1 MFSLGEAGMKKRLL
15 RTLLLATILALLWVN
30 SLHEV
35 FSVEPSSP
43 VSSNFEHTFTFEVQQ
58 GLFRSMHP
66 LYVSVPASL
75 YDYYSSKNHFV
86 TADGDYVKFVTT
98 DAFKPIAEDIQN
110 VTSNLAYSDEQF
122 ANAVLTV
129 VRQVSYVRSM
139 VKYPVEAIV
148 ENSGDCDVLSLLA
161 ASIMKAGGLDV
172 VLLYY
177 KGLNPSH
184 VNLGVY
190 LPHSPV
196 YLSLWTVP
204 TGFEYNNKTYWMAE
218 ATSRGEWKVGDKP
231 DLLASA
237 KPSIIP
243 LDIVAESSAARV
255 SSSLDTPLMPSTIS
269 ANLFLDNSSL
279 TETERLVTISGEI
292 SPSNS
297 NRTVVMYINQE
308 GYPIKTSET
317 VTDSD
322 GKFLF
327 IWNFNSTGIYHI
339 RTSLGDFSDYAGSDS
354 EKITVFISPYQPSDE
369 ANEFEDDLGPFISPA
384 LPFYNR
390 GAREIMKGNISGT
403 GALLSGEVMIVGND
417 QTATPII
424 RQVTVPKIV
433 YITLPRS
440 RHVIAVIANETT
452 IIEQTINNQLGFI
465 LQQNGEDNYSAS
477 VRMLED
483 DDVSQITSQLNI
495 DNEAFVNASQVLTK
509 QNTWNKIEATI
520 SKNETNARLYEQNG
534 TLLKNLVP
542 EENVTAFGQL
552 GILMSY
558 NPNAILAFRN
568 LKVETLDQQTPPANV
583 TQEKANELE
592 WLGPNIYLPILSA
605 VALATAAVASYV
617 RRKRKK
623 QQ

>member
-1 MFSLGEAGMKKRLL
+1 MKKRLL
-15 RTLLLATILALLWVN
+15 RTLLLAIILGLMWVN
-30 SLHEV
+30 SLHEAL
-35 FSVEPSSP
+35 SVEPSSP
-43 VSSNFEHTFTFEVQQ
+43 VSSNFERTFTFDVQQ
-58 GLFRSMHP
+58 GLFRSMHT

-75 YDYYSSKNHFV
+75 YDYYSSKSHFV
-86 TADGDYVKFVTT
+86 NADGDYVKFVTV
-98 DAFKPIAEDIQN
+98 DAFIPIAEDIQN

-122 ANAVLTV
+122 ANAVLAV

-196 YLSLWTVP
+196 YRSGWTVP

-237 KPSIIP
+237 NPSIIP
-243 LDIVAESSAARV
+243 LSVLAETSPARV
-255 SSSLDTPLMPSTIS
+255 SSSLDTSLIPSAIS
-269 ANLFLDNSSL
+269 ASLSLDNSSL
-279 TETERLVTISGEI
+279 TEKERSVTISGET

-297 NRTVVMYINQE
+297 DRTIVMYINQD
-308 GYPIKTSET
+308 GYPIKTSKT

-322 GKFLF
+322 GKYLF
-327 IWNFNSTGIYHI
+327 TWNFTSTGTYHI

-354 EKITVFISPYQPSDE
+354 EKLTVFISPYQPLNE
-369 ANEFEDDLGPFISPA
+369 ENEFENDLGAFIPPT

-390 GAREIMKGNISGT
+390 GAREIMKGNMSGT
-403 GALLSGEVMIVGND
+403 GALLSGEFMILSNN
-417 QTATPII
+417 QTTTPII
-424 RQVTVPKIV
+424 RQVIMPKIT
-433 YITLPRS
+433 YIRLPRS
-440 RHVIAVIANETT
+440 RQVIAIMTGEKTT
-452 IIEQTINNQLGFI
+452 IEQTINNQLGFI
-465 LQQNGEDNYSAS
+465 LRQNGEDNYSAS

-483 DDVSQITSQLNI
+483 DDVSQITSQLDM
-495 DNEAFVNASQVLTK
+495 DNAAFVNASQVLTK
-509 QNTWNKIEATI
+509 QNTWYKIEATI
-520 SKNETNARLYEQNG
+520 SKNATNARLYEQNG
-534 TLLKNLVP
+534 TLLKNMVS
-542 EENVTAFGQL
+542 EENVTNVDQL

-568 LKVETLDQQTPPANV
+568 LKVETLDQPTPPANV

-592 WLGPNIYLPILSA
+592 WSSPNVNLPILSA
-605 VALATAAVASYV
+605 VALATVAVASYV
-617 RRKRKK
+617 RSKRKK
-623 QQ
+623 HQN

>member
-1 MFSLGEAGMKKRLL
+1 MKKRLL
-15 RTLLLATILALLWVN
+15 RTLLLATILVFMWVN

-35 FSVEPSSP
+35 FSIEPSP
-43 VSSNFEHTFTFEVQQ
+43 VSGNFERTFTFDAQQ
-58 GLFRSMHP
+58 GLFRFMHT
-66 LYVSVPASL
+66 LYVSVPPSL
-75 YDYYSSKNHFV
+75 YNYYSSKSHFV
-86 TADGDYVKFVTT
+86 TGDGDYVKFVTS

-110 VTSNLAYSDEQF
+110 VTSSLAYSDEQF
-122 ANAVLTV
+122 ANAVLDV
-129 VRQVSYVRSM
+129 VRQVPYIRSM

-196 YLSLWTVP
+196 YRSGWTVP

-218 ATSRGEWKVGDKP
+218 ATSRGEWRVGDKP
-231 DLLASA
+231 DLLSSA
-237 KPSIIP
+237 KPTIIP
-243 LDIVAESSAARV
+243 LDIVAEPSPARV
-255 SSSLDTPLMPSTIS
+255 SSSLDTPLIPSTIS
-269 ANLFLDNSSL
+269 ASLSLENSSL
-279 TETERLVTISGEI
+279 TEKERSLTISGEI

-297 NRTVVMYINQE
+297 DKTVVMYINQDR
-308 GYPIKTSET
+308 YPIKTSKT
-317 VTDSD
+317 VTDND
-322 GKFLF
+322 GKYLF
-327 IWNFNSTGIYHI
+327 TWNITSTGTYHI

-354 EKITVFISPYQPSDE
+354 DKFTVFISPYQPSIDGE
-369 ANEFEDDLGPFISPA
+369 NEFGNDLGAFIPPT

-390 GAREIMKGNISGT
+390 GAREFMKGNISGT
-403 GALLSGEVMIVGND
+403 GALLSGELMILGNN
-417 QTATPII
+417 QTATPMIK
-424 RQVTVPKIV
+424 QVIVPKIAYV
-433 YITLPRS
+433 SIPRS
-440 RHVIAVIANETT
+440 RQVIAIMTGEKTT
-452 IIEQTINNQLGFI
+452 IEQTINNQLGFI
-465 LQQNGEDNYSAS
+465 LRQNGEDNYSAS

-509 QNTWNKIEATI
+509 QNTWYKIEATI
-520 SKNETNARLYEQNG
+520 SKNATNARLYEQNG
-534 TLLKNLVP
+534 TLLKNMVS
-542 EENVTAFGQL
+542 EENVTNVDQL

-568 LKVETLDQQTPPANV
+568 LKVETLDQPTPPANV

-605 VALATAAVASYV
+605 VALATVAVASYV

-623 QQ
+623 QQN